1 MIVLFLSCFSLIIIH
16 NSLILYILYI
26 YNIYNLL
33 LLAKVSIALCVI
45 LFISQIPMCICDK
58 DLQI

>member
-1 MIVLFLSCFSLIIIH
+1 MIILFLSCFSLIIIH
-16 NSLILYILYI
+16 KSLILYILY

-33 LLAKVSIALCVI
+33 LLDKVSLVLCVI
-45 LFISQIPMCICDK
+45 LFISHIPMNICDK